1 MTCAP
6 GVRACAPRG
15 AESWL
20 HGAGRGCQ
28 MGLGKVLMVEKMRF
42 EDLDE
47 LVVGYLDPVVANEN
61 K

>member
-1 MTCAP
+1 
-6 GVRACAPRG
+6 
-15 AESWL
+15 
-20 HGAGRGCQ
+20 